1 MNNGRN
7 SMELR
12 ELTSAH
18 ERQIFAKC
26 LAEARATRGVG
37 FKETAR
43 SRLGNAHLMFG
54 NLYALFEKE
63 DDPAERMVGGFIVHD
78 LATFPQSCPKPD
90 LSHLPPRSVIEGG
103 ELWSLSKGV
112 FRLARRLAP
121 VIAGLMQ
128 AKAILLYPMLRP
140 VDLTALHREL
150 NFVDAC
156 EPVKWPWLETVDGS
170 EIWAQ
175 PLILQGEKLEE
186 YIRSGFELLFRAAD
200 DRWLIRFDASRV
212 SQPRRAEVSMADS
225 AGDHPERPTLPSN
238 GHADH
243 GTVNASAH

>member
-1 MNNGRN
+1 
-7 SMELR
+7 MELR
-12 ELTSAH
+12 ELTSTN
-18 ERQIFAKC
+18 ERQIFANC

-63 DDPAERMVGGFIVHD
+63 DEPAERMVGGFIVHD

-90 LSHLPPRSVIEGG
+90 LSHLPPKSVIEGG

-121 VIAGLMQ
+121 VVAGLMQ
-128 AKAILLYPMLRP
+128 AKAILLYPMMRP

-156 EPVKWPWLETVDGS
+156 EPVKWPWLETVDGG

-186 YIRSGFELLFRAAD
+186 YIRSGFDLLFRATD
-200 DRWLIRFDASRV
+200 DRWSIRFDASRV
-212 SQPRRAEVSMADS
+212 SQQRKAEISV
-225 AGDHPERPTLPSN
+225 AGSPAYDPEHPPVLSN
-238 GHADH
+238 GHADQ
-243 GTVNASAH
+243 GTGNASAH